1 MFSKLNLKLLTL
13 SALITL
19 TAAANKAKIY
29 SHCLK
34 PGQFVLTF
42 DDGPN
47 PDTTPIAL
55 EVLNKYNI
63 KGAFF
68 INSYNWSDL
77 DNDPNAV
84 DVVKKIYAAGHDIG
98 SHTFYHKDLF
108 SSMEDNT
115 MKENVD
121 NMTKKIE
128 SIIGL
133 TPAYFRP
140 PCGKGAYQESDPY
153 KIEMS
158 DKIQKYLGERGYS
171 IIMWGTDTRDSDY
184 KDVDKV
190 IESLNEQLA
199 DPSVSPKTHSFIAL
213 LHDVRSPTVNVILP
227 AVIEYV
233 QSLGYTFVSLSECI
247 GVPPYREISKDESN
261 KESNLKMDDNDDD
274 DDDTIN
280 SNNSNESTNKYT
292 SNSTSTNGT
301 NNNTNDDNNNN
312 TNNNDNNN
320 ANNDDNNNANN
331 DDNNN
336 TNNYGTTDTSNT
348 TNDDTGNTNED
359 IDENT
364 SDATTLHYS
373 MFFSMVA
380 VFLSYLL

>member
-1 MFSKLNLKLLTL
+1 
-13 SALITL
+13 
-19 TAAANKAKIY
+19 
-29 SHCLK
+29 
-34 PGQFVLTF
+34 
-42 DDGPN
+42 
-47 PDTTPIAL
+47 
-55 EVLNKYNI
+55 
-63 KGAFF
+63 
-68 INSYNWSDL
+68 
-77 DNDPNAV
+77 
-84 DVVKKIYAAGHDIG
+84 
-98 SHTFYHKDLF
+98 
-108 SSMEDNT
+108 

-274 DDDTIN
+274 DTIN
-280 SNNSNESTNKYT
+280 SNNSNESTNNNT

-312 TNNNDNNN
+312 T
-320 ANNDDNNNANN
+320 NNDDNNNANN

-348 TNDDTGNTNED
+348 TNDVTGNTNED